1 MSDDL
6 ESLSTILGVIDK
18 LPPAKDREINFFNVG
33 GAGYL
38 ENPTSDLMALF
49 MGAEP
54 GVPPWLGKALLECLM
69 ETSPNVKFN
78 SADIDWQRVTAER
91 EVSYA
96 DEVTKTNK
104 RLDIVF
110 GDDNFIVGIENK
122 VYAGAENNPFHVY
135 TGLLGERKKSNV
147 YKCVLKAT
155 DRSGDV
161 HAPGWPVVSYLK
173 LVTKA
178 KDLYG
183 RDVAS
188 TPVSKWHFLYQE
200 LLAHLEQLGTQREDM
215 LMEKKEEEFVGNHYS
230 SLFKV
235 SSLLEEFSNQVLKRG
250 KLAVSEEL
258 GGASIQTG
266 RATWDPGKV
275 LRFFPERWGGETEVA
290 LVLLKPDERVGK
302 CAEYQVRTNIN
313 STRAQGPTLK
323 EIKEQ
328 FDALDGTHPM
338 LSSLKKIKSWRERNE
353 QLLVLNFKPTKPGLD
368 AAICGL
374 AELARWV
381 DSMAFQEPT

>member
-1 MSDDL
+1 MMADDL
-6 ESLSTILGVIDK
+6 ESLNAILGVIDK

-33 GAGYL
+33 GSGYL

-54 GVPPWLGKALLECLM
+54 GVPRWLGKALLECLM
-69 ETSPNVKFN
+69 ETTPDPEFN

-91 EVSYA
+91 EVCHA
-96 DEVTKTNK
+96 DEVTETNK

-110 GDDNFIVGIENK
+110 SDENFIVGIENK

-135 TGLLGERKKSNV
+135 MDLLEDRGKSKV
-147 YKCVLKAT
+147 YKCVLRAN
-155 DRSGDV
+155 DRSEDV
-161 HAPGWPVVSYLK
+161 SAGWPVVSYLK

-200 LLAHLEQLGTQREDM
+200 LLAHLEQLGTQRKDM

-235 SSLLEEFSNQVLKRG
+235 SSLLEEFSNHVLKRG
-250 KLAVSEEL
+250 KLAVSESL
-258 GGASIQTG
+258 GLASICT
-266 RATWDPGKV
+266 RWATWDAGKV
-275 LRFFPERWGGETEVA
+275 LRFLPDRWDGETQVA
-290 LVLLKPDERVGK
+290 LVLLNPDEGVDKIAKYG
-302 CAEYQVRTNIN
+302 VRAYIDSKKVQN
-313 STRAQGPTLK
+313 PTFE
-323 EIKEQ
+323 EIKKQ
-328 FDALDGTHPM
+328 FDAPDGTHP
-338 LSSLKKIKSWRERNE
+338 LLFSLRKIEHWPERKSEV
-353 QLLVLNFKPTKPGLD
+353 LVLDFRPTEPGLD

-374 AELARWV
+374 SELANWV
-381 DSMAFQEPT
+381 DSMASLEPT

>member
-1 MSDDL
+1 MMSDDL
-6 ESLSTILGVIDK
+6 ESLNASLGAIDK
-18 LPPAKDREINFFNVG
+18 LPPAKDRELNFFNVG

-91 EVSYA
+91 EVSHA
-96 DEVTKTNK
+96 DEVTETNK

-110 GDDNFIVGIENK
+110 SDDNFIVGIENK
-122 VYAGAENNPFHVY
+122 IYAGAENNPFHVY
-135 TGLLGERKKSNV
+135 TDLLEERKKSNV
-147 YKCVLKAT
+147 YKCVLRAT
-155 DRSGDV
+155 DRRDDV
-161 HAPGWPVVSYLK
+161 PADWPVVSYLK

-188 TPVSKWHFLYQE
+188 TPVSKWHFLYHE
-200 LLAHLEQLGTQREDM
+200 LLAHLEQLGTQRKDV
-215 LMEKKEEEFVGNHYS
+215 LMEKTEVEFVGDHYS

-235 SSLLEEFSNQVLKRG
+235 SNLLEEFSKYVLEQG
-250 KLAVSEEL
+250 QIVVSEKL

-266 RATWDPGKV
+266 RANWDAGKV
-275 LRFFPERWGGETEVA
+275 LRFFTKRWDGETQVA
-290 LVLLKPDERVGK
+290 LVLLKPDERVDKIARYG
-302 CAEYQVRTNIN
+302 VRAYID
-313 STRAQGPTLK
+313 SKKVQSPTFE
-323 EIKEQ
+323 EIQKQ
-328 FDALDGTHPM
+328 FDAPDGTHPP
-338 LSSLKKIKSWRERNE
+338 LSSLRKFDQWPERNE
-353 QLLVLNFKPTKPGLD
+353 EVLVLDFRPTEPGLD

-374 AELARWV
+374 SEIARWV
-381 DSMAFQEPT
+381 DGMAFQ

>member
-6 ESLSTILGVIDK
+6 ESLNASLGAIDK
-18 LPPAKDREINFFNVG
+18 LPPAKDRELNFFNVG

-49 MGAEP
+49 MGAKP
-54 GVPPWLGKALLECLM
+54 GVPRWLGKALLECLM

-91 EVSYA
+91 EVSHA
-96 DEVTKTNK
+96 DAVTEGKK

-110 GDDNFIVGIENK
+110 SDDNFIVGIENK
-122 VYAGAENNPFHVY
+122 VNAGAENNPFDIY
-135 TGLLGERKKSNV
+135 TKLFSARNKLNV
-147 YKCVLKAT
+147 YKCVLRAT
-155 DRSGDV
+155 DQRDDVPSG
-161 HAPGWPVVSYLK
+161 WSVVSYLK

-200 LLAHLEQLGTQREDM
+200 LLAHLEQLGTQRKDV
-215 LMEKKEEEFVGNHYS
+215 LMEKTRKEFVGDHCS
-230 SLFKV
+230 SLLKV
-235 SSLLEEFSNQVLKRG
+235 STLLEEFSNYVLQRG
-250 KLAVSEEL
+250 EDAVSERL
-258 GGASIQTG
+258 GGAIIRT
-266 RATWDPGKV
+266 RWANWDAGKV
-275 LRFFPERWGGETEVA
+275 LRCIPDRWDGETQVA
-290 LVLLKPDERVGK
+290 LVVLNPEERADYKMAKYG
-302 CAEYQVRTNIN
+302 VRAYID
-313 STRAQGPTLK
+313 SKKVQSPTFE
-323 EIKEQ
+323 EIEKQ
-328 FDALDGTHPM
+328 FDAPDGTQPP
-338 LSSLKKIKSWRERNE
+338 LSSLKKINQWPERKKE
-353 QLLVLNFKPTKPGLD
+353 VLVLDFRPTEPGLD

-374 AELARWV
+374 AQLAGWV